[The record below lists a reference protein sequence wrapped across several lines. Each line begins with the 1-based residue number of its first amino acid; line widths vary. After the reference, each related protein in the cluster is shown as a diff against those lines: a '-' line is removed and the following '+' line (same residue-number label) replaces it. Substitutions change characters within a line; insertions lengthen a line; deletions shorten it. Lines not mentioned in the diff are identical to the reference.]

1 MGSLKVY
8 DFIKNSFL
16 KPLILDEDVT
26 DISYNGKDI
35 YYQNNIFGRKKYDLE
50 ISLNDVYDFLRQIA
64 NLCEQYFS
72 IAHPILD
79 ISIRNIRLNA
89 TYFSIAR
96 VDYEKSLSFS
106 IRIARDNL
114 NIDSKTFMSDI
125 CRQFLIDLVQSKSS
139 IIICGQTSSGKT
151 QLQKYLIR
159 HLLPNTRAIIIDNV
173 LELNDLTQC
182 NELDI
187 TCWQY
192 DDLKDNMTLKALIK
206 NALRNNPDYLVLAES
221 RGEEMFDI
229 INASLSGCP
238 IITTIHSH
246 DIKSIIDRMV
256 SLSLLCD
263 KKITA
268 EYVKNNIYQNIHY
281 FVFVN
286 VITTKNEM
294 IERFVEKIAYLSNDG
309 SLQIIYEKNKKE
321 NDLTRHRKM
330 LGELRW
336 KK

>member
-1 MGSLKVY
+1 MDGLKVY

-125 CRQFLIDLVQSKSS
+125 CRQFLIE
-139 IIICGQTSSGKT
+139 I
-151 QLQKYLIR
+151 
-159 HLLPNTRAIIIDNV
+159 
-173 LELNDLTQC
+173 
-182 NELDI
+182 
-187 TCWQY
+187 
-192 DDLKDNMTLKALIK
+192 
-206 NALRNNPDYLVLAES
+206 
-221 RGEEMFDI
+221 
-229 INASLSGCP
+229 
-238 IITTIHSH
+238 
-246 DIKSIIDRMV
+246 
-256 SLSLLCD
+256 
-263 KKITA
+263 
-268 EYVKNNIYQNIHY
+268 
-281 FVFVN
+281 
-286 VITTKNEM
+286 
-294 IERFVEKIAYLSNDG
+294 
-309 SLQIIYEKNKKE
+309 
-321 NDLTRHRKM
+321 
-330 LGELRW
+330 
-336 KK
+336 